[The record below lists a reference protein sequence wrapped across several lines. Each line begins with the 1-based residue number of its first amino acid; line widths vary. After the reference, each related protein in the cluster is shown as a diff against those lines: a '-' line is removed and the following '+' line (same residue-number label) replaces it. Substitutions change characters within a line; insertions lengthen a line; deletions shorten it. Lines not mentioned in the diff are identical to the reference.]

1 MASGRIPAQY
11 DHFRPPK
18 CLFWKKRPLNIE
30 RSVIQKNREGSDR
43 IPLRLASEIHKIS
56 KNILNKQD
64 LSKTNLFLNIN
75 NNKNKL
81 CLFDIGGAGGLQTR
95 WKLFEKNIRA
105 IFFEPDQRSFL
116 ELKNSGLEVIDK
128 ALWSETT
135 QKEFYLTKKLQTSSM
150 YVPNRAYL
158 DLFPDSKRYDIVK
171 TTKVE
176 VTELDNLVDIHNQ
189 PHFLKLDIQGA
200 ELEVLKGSVNTLKN
214 VLGLEVEINFKE
226 IYKKIPLANDVEKF
240 LYSQGFVLNDF
251 LTYFRWERSPQRI
264 IDEDEIIRF
273 GEMIHGDALFLRTP
287 EKIIEISKNLSN
299 PISLFENYVKILF
312 VYNKLDLIIK
322 LSKYIS
328 YEDIKLLNLNLI
340 ISILEK
346 NHKRLVFFNKKFL
359 YFTRYFVSKDVL
371 PHWKL

>member
-1 MASGRIPAQY
+1 MIK
-11 DHFRPPK
+11 FI
-18 CLFWKKRPLNIE
+18 L
-30 RSVIQKNREGSDR
+30 
-43 IPLRLASEIHKIS
+43 HKIS

-116 ELKNSGLEVIDK
+116 ELKNRGLEIIDK

-135 QKEFYLTKKLQTSSM
+135 QKEFYLTKKLHASSM
-150 YVPNRAYL
+150 YVPNRTYL
-158 DLFPDSKRYDIVK
+158 DLFPNSNRYDIVK
-171 TTKVE
+171 TIKVE

-189 PHFLKLDIQGA
+189 PHFIKLDIQGA
-200 ELEVLKGSVNTLKN
+200 ELEVLRGSVNTLKN
-214 VLGLEVEINFKE
+214 VLGLEVEVNFKE
-226 IYKKIPLANDVEKF
+226 IYEKIPLANDVEKF

-287 EKIIEISKNLSN
+287 EKIIEISKNLSD
-299 PISLFENYVKILF
+299 PIFLFENYVKILF
-312 VYNKLDLIIK
+312 VYNKVDLIIK
-322 LSKYIS
+322 LSEYIS
-328 YEDIKLLNLNLI
+328 YEHNKLLNLNLI

-359 YFTRYFVSKDVL
+359 YFTRCFISKDVL

>member
-1 MASGRIPAQY
+1 MIK
-11 DHFRPPK
+11 FI
-18 CLFWKKRPLNIE
+18 L
-30 RSVIQKNREGSDR
+30 
-43 IPLRLASEIHKIS
+43 HKIS
-56 KNILNKQD
+56 KNTLNKQD
-64 LSKTNLFLNIN
+64 LSKINLFLSIN

-81 CLFDIGGAGGLQTR
+81 CLFDIGGAGGLQAR
-95 WKLFEKNIRA
+95 WKLFEKNIRT
-105 IFFEPDQRSFL
+105 IFFEPEQRSFL

-128 ALWSETT
+128 ALWSETI
-135 QKEFYLTKKLQTSSM
+135 QKEFYLTKKLQASSM
-150 YVPNRAYL
+150 YVPNRTYL
-158 DLFPDSKRYDIVK
+158 DLFPDSKRYDIFK
-171 TTKVE
+171 TIKVE
-176 VTELDNLVDIHNQ
+176 VTELDNLVDVHNQ
-189 PHFLKLDIQGA
+189 PHFLKLDIQGS
-200 ELEVLKGSVNTLKN
+200 ELEVLKGSVKTLKN
-214 VLGLEVEINFKE
+214 VLGLEAEVNFKE
-226 IYKKIPLANDVEKF
+226 IYEKIPLANDVEKF

-287 EKIIEISKNLSN
+287 EKIIEISKSLSD

-322 LSKYIS
+322 FSEYIS
-328 YEDIKLLNLNLI
+328 YEHKKLLNLNLI

-359 YFTRYFVSKDVL
+359 YFTRYFISKDVL

>member
-1 MASGRIPAQY
+1 M
-11 DHFRPPK
+11 FK
-18 CLFWKKRPLNIE
+18 FLLN
-30 RSVIQKNREGSDR
+30 
-43 IPLRLASEIHKIS
+43 RLSRR
-56 KNILNKQD
+56 ILNKQIVNYCD
-64 LSKTNLFLNIN
+64 LFISIN

-81 CLFDIGGAGGLQTR
+81 CLFDIGGAGGLQAR

-105 IFFEPDQRSFL
+105 IFVEPDQRSFL
-116 ELKNSGLEVIDK
+116 ELKNRGLEVVDK

-150 YVPNRAYL
+150 YVPSRAYL
-158 DLFPDSKRYDIVK
+158 DLFPNSKRYDIVK

-189 PHFLKLDIQGA
+189 PHFLKLDIQGS
-200 ELEVLKGSVNTLKN
+200 ELEVLKGSVKTLKN
-214 VLGLEVEINFKE
+214 VLGLEAEVNFKE
-226 IYKKIPLANDVEKF
+226 IYEKIPLANDVEKF

-251 LTYFRWERSPQRI
+251 LTYFRWERSPHRI
-264 IDEDEIIRF
+264 IDKDEIIRF

-312 VYNKLDLIIK
+312 VYNKVDLIIK
-322 LSKYIS
+322 LSEYIS
-328 YEDIKLLNLNLI
+328 YEHNKLLNLNLI

-359 YFTRYFVSKDVL
+359 YFTRYFISKDVL